1 MRKTIMVQSI
11 YKLVA
16 SHVKMQVINFSYVSS
31 DTSGVFEYVKTDKC
45 GIVDVSDTRDM
56 PKGY

>member
-1 MRKTIMVQSI
+1 M
-11 YKLVA
+11 
-16 SHVKMQVINFSYVSS
+16 NFSYVSS

-56 PKGY
+56 PYSYWQRIDEEQQHNCC